1 MLANVNP
8 ADTDTNEP
16 LTLTVTPVDGPFVE
30 DSTNAGDTVAT
41 STAND
46 PDGGDITYTIDDT
59 TNYAIDASTGTV
71 TLTAAGAAVVN
82 GGGNLPDFTVTA
94 ASTTGQTSSA
104 TANVNP
110 ADTDTNE
117 PLTLTVTPVDGPF
130 VEDSTNAGDTVATS
144 TANDPDGGDITY
156 TIDDTTN
163 YAIDASTGTVT
174 LTAAGAA
181 VVNGG
186 GNLPDFTVTAAST
199 TGQTSSATAN
209 VNPADTDTNEPL
221 TLTVTP
227 VDGPFVEDSTNA
239 GDTVATSTAN
249 DPDGGDIT
257 YTIDDTT
264 NYAIDA
270 STGTVTLT
278 AAGAAVVNGGGN
290 LPDFTVTAASTTGQ
304 TSSAT
309 ANVNPADTDTNEP
322 LTLTVT
328 PVDGP
333 FVEDS
338 TNAGDTVATSTA
350 NDPDGGDITYTIDD
364 TTNYA
369 IDASTGTVTL
379 TAAGA
384 AVVNGGGNL
393 PDFTVTAASTT
404 GQTSSATANVNPA
417 DTDTNEPLTLTV
429 TPVDGPFVE
438 DSTNAGDTVAT
449 STANDPDGGDIT
461 YTIDDTTNYA
471 IDASTGTVTLTAAG
485 AAVVNGGGNLPD
497 FTVTAA
503 STTGQTS
510 SATANV
516 NPADTDT
523 NEPLTLT
530 VTPVDGPFVEDS
542 TNAGDTVAT
551 STANDPDG
559 GDITYTI
566 DDTTNYAIDAST
578 GTVTLTA
585 AGAAVVNG
593 GGNLPDFTV
602 TAASTTGQTSS
613 ATANVNPA
621 DTDTNEP
628 LTLTVTPVDG
638 PFVEDS
644 TNAGDTVATST
655 ANDPDGGDITYTI
668 DDTTNYAIDASTG
681 TVTLT
686 AAGAAVVNGGGNLP
700 DFTVTAA
707 STTGQTSS
715 ATANVN
721 PADTDTNEPLTLTVT
736 PVDGPFVED
745 STNAGDTVATST
757 ANDPDGGDITYT
769 IDDTT
774 NYAIDAST
782 GTVTLTAAGAAVVN
796 GGGNLPDFTV
806 TAASTTGQTSSATAN
821 VNPADTDTNEPLTLT
836 VTPVDGPFVEDST
849 NAGDTVATSTANDP
863 DGGDITYTIDDTT
876 NYAIDASTGTVT
888 LTAAGAAVVNGGG
901 NLPDFTVTAA
911 STTGQTSSATA
922 NVNPAD
928 TDTNEP
934 LTLTVTP
941 VDGPFVE
948 DSTNAGDTVAT
959 STANDPDGG
968 DITYTIDDTTNYA
981 IDASTGTVT
990 LTAAGAAV
998 VNGGGNLPDFTVTAA
1013 STTGQTSSAT
1023 ANVNPA
1029 DTTPNDNPPVA
1040 VDDIILTTVDEGDVI
1055 SIAQGILTRNDYD
1068 LDLSDLNIT
1077 NTYNAQA
1084 GNVSGV
1090 NPVSFIDQSSFG
1102 LLAQSA
1108 DNTLEQPADS
1118 EANPLNNDIAHA
1130 VEISRAQFG
1139 QVSSAQSG
1147 EVGDSSLPSFKWTGY
1162 IDDDGSTRDR
1172 TDQDFIKVYLYAG
1185 EKIVLDIDN
1194 GDDGDRDTGID
1205 DQDVDT
1211 YLVLYDAQGNELA
1224 RNDDASADLGGTG
1237 STDSDYHHGTSLDAY
1252 LEHTVTQ
1259 DGYYYVDA
1267 TAWDNSNNGISDDD
1281 GKYDLW
1287 ISIDPVPGT
1296 DLATF
1301 DYDISDGKSSDS
1313 ATVSVDT
1320 IADSNQIDGTDSNE
1334 ILIGTVGVVD
1344 TLNGG
1349 GGDDEIVVDGTDIVD
1364 GGTGFDTVHIDTA
1377 ITLDTTTTLDFSKL
1391 DNIEKIDF
1399 STNSHNDTITNLSL
1413 DDVLDMTDTN
1423 NTLEITGDSADQV
1436 NVDTSG
1442 WTQQSAV
1449 DDGTV
1454 TTYTYSND
1462 STSDS
1467 VTLIVDDN
1475 LQNSGL

>member
-1 MLANVNP
+1 M
-8 ADTDTNEP
+8 
-16 LTLTVTPVDGPFVE
+16 TPVDGPFVE